1 MWIFSCGMHN
11 KEILFERFGTCMQ
24 NEKAA
29 KYIKGAAVHW
39 YTGDHFEAIEMV
51 QKQYPGAKVIFSE
64 GCVEYSRFAD
74 TKETAKAEMY
84 AHDMIGNFRAGLS
97 AYFDWNLILDMEGG

>member
-1 MWIFSCGMHN
+1 
-11 KEILFERFGTCMQ
+11 
-24 NEKAA
+24 
-29 KYIKGAAVHW
+29 
-39 YTGDHFEAIEMV
+39 MV
-51 QKQYPGAKVIFSE
+51 QKQYPGTKVIFSE

-97 AYFDWNLILDMEGG
+97 AYFDWNLILDMEGGPNHVGNFCAVRFCVIQKMIPLTSVWHLLHRTVQPLY